1 MEKKYLTNLTSIPD
15 YKLKKNQTLGKL
27 GMEGNFFIL
36 IKDFYKKNLTSSYLV
51 VKDKCF
57 LSKSGQR
64 QGCLLSLLL
73 FDIALK
79 VPEKEIKGIQNGKE
93 EAKLS
98 LFTDKMII
106 SVENLME
113 SIKRLLELIN
123 EFIKFAE

>member
-1 MEKKYLTNLTSIPD
+1 MEKKYQTNLTSIPD
-15 YKLKKNQTLGKL
+15 YKLKKKPTLGKL

-64 QGCLLSLLL
+64 KGCLLSLLL